1 MDFFITSA
9 FVLGLFVVPGLINYY
24 VNRYYTTSATAPAPT
39 LDLVVA
45 SLTLTFVIL
54 VLDVAVV
61 LLVSLGWDELREQI
75 ADFVQLGLLDY
86 ARERPIAVTSVL
98 SAYSVSCMTLLALLG
113 VFRIPSRFVR

>member
-24 VNRYYTTSATAPAPT
+24 VNRYYTTSATAAAPT

-86 ARERPIAVTSVL
+86 ARERPIALTSVL